1 MLTADGNISFSPSAE
16 RNVPSQI
23 LGCTIKKKV

>member
-1 MLTADGNISFSPSAE
+1 MLTPDGNISFSPNAE

-23 LGCTIKKKV
+23 PGCMIKRKV